1 MNEIKIINENNFM
14 KEVLEIKEELEKSIK
29 NFEKIN
35 ELKEK
40 NKLNYINEYINESN
54 KAKAKIKYNVT
65 YFIPVIQFL
74 DIKSICELSRV
85 NHIFHSFIFSFYFYR
100 STYQVYKYAIKNKN
114 KNISK
119 KIFLDKNNKKIENN
133 SNINLQQNP
142 QNPNNTENLLLDQT
156 KKIYT
161 NFMSAITG
169 AFNYFNPIP
178 IMPKGT
184 KEGNELEEIEKK
196 IALHEKLIDE
206 RIKLIR
212 IGNDITNTK
221 NKIEKYIQEQYDI
234 KSKKKNENGNVNKIN
249 LHDDNLIKKIKKEKY
264 ENEYKAL
271 IKEIKESENELNRI
285 KKDNEKQEKIG
296 IDLENKI
303 NKIKYYAKNVLLIK
317 KISINEIEIN

>member
-40 NKLNYINEYINESN
+40 NKLNYIDEYINESN

-119 KIFLDKNNKKIENN
+119 KNFLDKNNKKIENN

-142 QNPNNTENLLLDQT
+142 QNPSNTENLLLDQT

-206 RIKLIR
+206 RIKLIK

-234 KSKKKNENGNVNKIN
+234 KSKKKNENDNVNKIN
-249 LHDDNLIKKIKKEKY
+249 LYDDNLIKKIKKEKY

-303 NKIKYYAKNVLLIK
+303 NKIKYYAKNVL
-317 KISINEIEIN
+317 INKENINK

>member
-1 MNEIKIINENNFM
+1 MNEIKIINENIFM
-14 KEVLEIKEELEKSIK
+14 KEVLEIKEELGKSIK

-40 NKLNYINEYINESN
+40 NKLNYIDEYINESN

-119 KIFLDKNNKKIENN
+119 KNFLDKNNKKIENY

-234 KSKKKNENGNVNKIN
+234 KSKKKKENDNVNKIN
-249 LHDDNLIKKIKKEKY
+249 LYDDKMIKKNKK
-264 ENEYKAL
+264 
-271 IKEIKESENELNRI
+271 
-285 KKDNEKQEKIG
+285 KK
-296 IDLENKI
+296 
-303 NKIKYYAKNVLLIK
+303 
-317 KISINEIEIN
+317 

>member
-14 KEVLEIKEELEKSIK
+14 KEVLEIKKELEKSIK

-40 NKLNYINEYINESN
+40 NKLNYIDEYINESN

-119 KIFLDKNNKKIENN
+119 KNFLDKNNKKIENN

-142 QNPNNTENLLLDQT
+142 QNPSNTENLLLDQT

-303 NKIKYYAKNVLLIK
+303 NKIKYYAKNVL
-317 KISINEIEIN
+317 INKENINK

>member
-40 NKLNYINEYINESN
+40 NKLNYIDEYINESN

-119 KIFLDKNNKKIENN
+119 KYFFDKNNKKIENN

-142 QNPNNTENLLLDQT
+142 QNPSNTENLLLDQT

-161 NFMSAITG
+161 NFMSAISG

-212 IGNDITNTK
+212 IGKDITNTK

-249 LHDDNLIKKIKKEKY
+249 LHDDSLIKKIKKEKY

-285 KKDNEKQEKIG
+285 KKENENQEKIG

-303 NKIKYYAKNVLLIK
+303 NKIKYYAKNVL
-317 KISINEIEIN
+317 INKENINK

>member
-40 NKLNYINEYINESN
+40 NKLNYIDEYINESN

-119 KIFLDKNNKKIENN
+119 KNFLDKNNKKIENY

-206 RIKLIR
+206 RIKLIK

-249 LHDDNLIKKIKKEKY
+249 LHDDNLLKKIKKEKY

-303 NKIKYYAKNVLLIK
+303 NKIKYYAKNVL
-317 KISINEIEIN
+317 INKENINK

>member
-1 MNEIKIINENNFM
+1 MNEIKIKNENNFM
-14 KEVLEIKEELEKSIK
+14 KEVLEIKEELGKSIK

-119 KIFLDKNNKKIENN
+119 KNFLDKNNKKIENY

-206 RIKLIR
+206 RIKLIK

-234 KSKKKNENGNVNKIN
+234 KSKKKNENDNVNKIN
-249 LHDDNLIKKIKKEKY
+249 LYDDNLIKKIKKEKY

-303 NKIKYYAKNVLLIK
+303 NKIKYYAKNVL
-317 KISINEIEIN
+317 INKENINK

>member
-40 NKLNYINEYINESN
+40 NKLNYIDEYINESN

-119 KIFLDKNNKKIENN
+119 KNFLDKNNKKIENN

-142 QNPNNTENLLLDQT
+142 QNPSNTENLLLDQT

-285 KKDNEKQEKIG
+285 KKENENQEKIG

-303 NKIKYYAKNVLLIK
+303 NKIKYYAKNVL
-317 KISINEIEIN
+317 INKENINK

>member
-14 KEVLEIKEELEKSIK
+14 KEVLEIKEELGKSIK

-119 KIFLDKNNKKIENN
+119 KNFLDKNNKKIENN

-142 QNPNNTENLLLDQT
+142 SNTENLLLDQT

-221 NKIEKYIQEQYDI
+221 NKIEKYTQEQYDI

-285 KKDNEKQEKIG
+285 KKENENQEKIG

>member
-40 NKLNYINEYINESN
+40 NKLNYIDEYINESN

-119 KIFLDKNNKKIENN
+119 KNFLDKNNKKIENN

-142 QNPNNTENLLLDQT
+142 QNPSNTENLLLDQT

-206 RIKLIR
+206 RIKLIK

-285 KKDNEKQEKIG
+285 KKENENQEKIG

-303 NKIKYYAKNVLLIK
+303 NKIKYYAKNVL
-317 KISINEIEIN
+317 INKENINK

>member
-14 KEVLEIKEELEKSIK
+14 KEVLEIKEDLGKSIK

-40 NKLNYINEYINESN
+40 NKLNYIDEYINESN

-119 KIFLDKNNKKIENN
+119 KNFLDKNNKKIENN

-142 QNPNNTENLLLDQT
+142 QNPSNTENLLLDQT

-303 NKIKYYAKNVLLIK
+303 NKIKYYAKNVL
-317 KISINEIEIN
+317 INKENINK

>member
-40 NKLNYINEYINESN
+40 NKLNYIDEYINESN

-114 KNISK
+114 IN
-119 KIFLDKNNKKIENN
+119 KNNKKIENN

-142 QNPNNTENLLLDQT
+142 QNPSNTENLLLDQT

-161 NFMSAITG
+161 NFMFAITG

-206 RIKLIR
+206 RIKLIK

-234 KSKKKNENGNVNKIN
+234 KSKEKNENGNVNKIN
-249 LHDDNLIKKIKKEKY
+249 LDDDNLIKKIKKEKY

-285 KKDNEKQEKIG
+285 KKENENQEKIG

-303 NKIKYYAKNVLLIK
+303 NKIKYYAKNVL
-317 KISINEIEIN
+317 INKENINK

>member
-14 KEVLEIKEELEKSIK
+14 KEVLEIKEELGKSIK

-40 NKLNYINEYINESN
+40 NKLNYIDEYINESN

-119 KIFLDKNNKKIENN
+119 KYFFDKNNKKIENN

-234 KSKKKNENGNVNKIN
+234 KSKKKNENDNVNKIN
-249 LHDDNLIKKIKKEKY
+249 LYDDNLIKKIKKEKY

-303 NKIKYYAKNVLLIK
+303 NKIKYYAKNVL
-317 KISINEIEIN
+317 INKENINK

>member
-14 KEVLEIKEELEKSIK
+14 KEVLEIKEELGKSIK

-40 NKLNYINEYINESN
+40 NKLNYIDEYINESN

-119 KIFLDKNNKKIENN
+119 KNFLDKNNKKIENN

-206 RIKLIR
+206 RIKLIK

-249 LHDDNLIKKIKKEKY
+249 LYDDNLIKKIKKEKY

-271 IKEIKESENELNRI
+271 IKEIKESENEVNRI
-285 KKDNEKQEKIG
+285 KKENENQEKIG

-303 NKIKYYAKNVLLIK
+303 NKIKKNKKNVL
-317 KISINEIEIN
+317 INKENINK

>member
-14 KEVLEIKEELEKSIK
+14 KEVLEIKEELGKSIK

-119 KIFLDKNNKKIENN
+119 KNFLDKNNKKIENY

-206 RIKLIR
+206 RIKLIK

-234 KSKKKNENGNVNKIN
+234 KSKKKNENDNVNKIN
-249 LHDDNLIKKIKKEKY
+249 LYDDNLIKKIKKEKY

-303 NKIKYYAKNVLLIK
+303 NKIKYYAKNVL
-317 KISINEIEIN
+317 INKENINK

>member
-40 NKLNYINEYINESN
+40 NKLNYIDEYINESN

-119 KIFLDKNNKKIENN
+119 KNFLDKNNKKIENY

-303 NKIKYYAKNVLLIK
+303 NKIKYYAKNVL
-317 KISINEIEIN
+317 INKENINK

>member
-40 NKLNYINEYINESN
+40 NKLNYIDEYINESN

-119 KIFLDKNNKKIENN
+119 KNFLDKNNKKIENN

-142 QNPNNTENLLLDQT
+142 QNPSNTENLLLDQT

-206 RIKLIR
+206 RIKLIK

-234 KSKKKNENGNVNKIN
+234 KSKKKNENDNVNKIN
-249 LHDDNLIKKIKKEKY
+249 LYDDNLIKKIKKEKY

-285 KKDNEKQEKIG
+285 KKENENQEKIG

-303 NKIKYYAKNVLLIK
+303 NKIKYYAKNVL
-317 KISINEIEIN
+317 INKENINK

>member
-40 NKLNYINEYINESN
+40 NKLNYIDEYINESN

-119 KIFLDKNNKKIENN
+119 KNFLDKNNKKIENY

-249 LHDDNLIKKIKKEKY
+249 LHDDNLLKKIKKEKY

-303 NKIKYYAKNVLLIK
+303 NKIKYYAKNVL
-317 KISINEIEIN
+317 INKENINK

>member
-40 NKLNYINEYINESN
+40 NKLNYIDEYINESN

-119 KIFLDKNNKKIENN
+119 KNFLDKNNKKIENN

-142 QNPNNTENLLLDQT
+142 QNPSNTENLLLDQT

-285 KKDNEKQEKIG
+285 KKENENQEKIG

-303 NKIKYYAKNVLLIK
+303 NKIKYYAKNILINK
-317 KISINEIEIN
+317 ENINK

>member
-119 KIFLDKNNKKIENN
+119 KNFLDKNNKKIENN

-142 QNPNNTENLLLDQT
+142 QNPSNTENLLLDQT

-285 KKDNEKQEKIG
+285 KKENENQEKIG

-303 NKIKYYAKNVLLIK
+303 NKIKYYAKNVL
-317 KISINEIEIN
+317 INKENINK

>member
-40 NKLNYINEYINESN
+40 NKLNYIDEYINESN

-119 KIFLDKNNKKIENN
+119 KNFLDKNNKKIENN

-142 QNPNNTENLLLDQT
+142 QNPSNTENLLLDQT

-206 RIKLIR
+206 RIKLIK

-303 NKIKYYAKNVLLIK
+303 NKIKYYAKNVL
-317 KISINEIEIN
+317 INKENINK

>member
-40 NKLNYINEYINESN
+40 NKLNYIDEYINESN

-119 KIFLDKNNKKIENN
+119 KNFLDKNNKKIENN

-142 QNPNNTENLLLDQT
+142 QNPSNTENLLLDQT

-178 IMPKGT
+178 IMPKGK

-285 KKDNEKQEKIG
+285 KKENENQEKIG

-303 NKIKYYAKNVLLIK
+303 NKIKYYAKNVL
-317 KISINEIEIN
+317 INKENINK

>member
-14 KEVLEIKEELEKSIK
+14 KEVLEIKEELGKNIK

-119 KIFLDKNNKKIENN
+119 KYFFDKNNKKIENN

-142 QNPNNTENLLLDQT
+142 QNPSNTENLLLDQT

-161 NFMSAITG
+161 NFMSAISG

-285 KKDNEKQEKIG
+285 KKENENQEKIG

-303 NKIKYYAKNVLLIK
+303 NKIKYYAKNVL
-317 KISINEIEIN
+317 INKENINK

>member
-14 KEVLEIKEELEKSIK
+14 KEVLEIKEELGKSIK

-40 NKLNYINEYINESN
+40 NKLNYIDEYINESN

-119 KIFLDKNNKKIENN
+119 KNFLDKNNKKIENN

-142 QNPNNTENLLLDQT
+142 QNPSNTENLLLDQT

-285 KKDNEKQEKIG
+285 KKENENQEKIG

-303 NKIKYYAKNVLLIK
+303 NKIKYYAKNVL
-317 KISINEIEIN
+317 INKENINK

>member
-14 KEVLEIKEELEKSIK
+14 KEVLEIKEELGKSIK

-119 KIFLDKNNKKIENN
+119 KNFLDKNNKKIENN

-142 QNPNNTENLLLDQT
+142 QNPSNTENLLLDQT

-221 NKIEKYIQEQYDI
+221 NKIEKYTQEQYDI

-285 KKDNEKQEKIG
+285 KKENENQEKIG

>member
-14 KEVLEIKEELEKSIK
+14 KEVLEIKEELGKSIK

-119 KIFLDKNNKKIENN
+119 KNFLDKNNKKIENY
-133 SNINLQQNP
+133 SDINLQQNP

-285 KKDNEKQEKIG
+285 KKENENQGKIG

-303 NKIKYYAKNVLLIK
+303 NKIKYYAKNVL
-317 KISINEIEIN
+317 INKENINK

>member
-119 KIFLDKNNKKIENN
+119 KNFLDKNNKKIENY

-303 NKIKYYAKNVLLIK
+303 NKIKYYAKNVL
-317 KISINEIEIN
+317 INKENINK

>member
-14 KEVLEIKEELEKSIK
+14 KEVLEIKEELGKSIK

-40 NKLNYINEYINESN
+40 NKLNYIDEYINESN

-119 KIFLDKNNKKIENN
+119 KNFLDKNNKKIENY
-133 SNINLQQNP
+133 SDINLQQNP

-285 KKDNEKQEKIG
+285 KKENENQEKIG

-303 NKIKYYAKNVLLIK
+303 NKIKYYAKNVL
-317 KISINEIEIN
+317 INKENINK

>member
-119 KIFLDKNNKKIENN
+119 KNFLDKNNKKIENN

-142 QNPNNTENLLLDQT
+142 QNPSNTENLLLDQT

-178 IMPKGT
+178 IMPKGK

-206 RIKLIR
+206 RIKLIK

-285 KKDNEKQEKIG
+285 KKENENQEKIG

-303 NKIKYYAKNVLLIK
+303 NKIKYYAKNVL
-317 KISINEIEIN
+317 INKENINK

>member
-40 NKLNYINEYINESN
+40 NKLNYIDEYINESN

-119 KIFLDKNNKKIENN
+119 KNFLDKNNKKIENY

-249 LHDDNLIKKIKKEKY
+249 LYDDNLLKKIKKEKY

-296 IDLENKI
+296 IDLENKV
-303 NKIKYYAKNVLLIK
+303 NKIKYYAKNVL
-317 KISINEIEIN
+317 INKENINK

>member
-14 KEVLEIKEELEKSIK
+14 KEVLEIKEELGKSIK

-119 KIFLDKNNKKIENN
+119 KNFLDKNNKKIENY

-206 RIKLIR
+206 RIKLIK

-234 KSKKKNENGNVNKIN
+234 KSKKKNENDNVNKIN
-249 LHDDNLIKKIKKEKY
+249 LYDDNLIKKIKKEKY

-285 KKDNEKQEKIG
+285 KKENENQEKIG

-303 NKIKYYAKNVLLIK
+303 NKIKYYAKNVL
-317 KISINEIEIN
+317 INKENINK

>member
-14 KEVLEIKEELEKSIK
+14 KEVLEIKKELEKSIK

-40 NKLNYINEYINESN
+40 NKLNYINESN

-119 KIFLDKNNKKIENN
+119 KNFLDKNNKKIENN

-142 QNPNNTENLLLDQT
+142 QNPSNTENLLLDQT

-285 KKDNEKQEKIG
+285 KKENENQEKIG

-303 NKIKYYAKNVLLIK
+303 NKIKYYAKNVL
-317 KISINEIEIN
+317 INKENINK

>member
-119 KIFLDKNNKKIENN
+119 KNFLDKNNKKIENN

-234 KSKKKNENGNVNKIN
+234 KSKKKNENDNIN
-249 LHDDNLIKKIKKEKY
+249 LYDDNLIKKIKKEKY

-303 NKIKYYAKNVLLIK
+303 NKIKYYAKNVL
-317 KISINEIEIN
+317 INKENINK